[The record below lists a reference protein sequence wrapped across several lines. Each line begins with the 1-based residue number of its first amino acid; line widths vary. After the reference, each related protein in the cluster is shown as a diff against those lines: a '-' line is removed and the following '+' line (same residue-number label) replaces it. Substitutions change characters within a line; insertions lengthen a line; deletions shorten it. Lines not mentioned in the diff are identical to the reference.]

1 VPTPEP
7 SVPAPPYDPELEVV
21 LDAVRETLS
30 DGLDIT
36 QIQEIRAMSAAV
48 QPAIES
54 VLDGHDVVH
63 SEISVPG
70 PPGAPDVVLS
80 VLRPTDQAGGAPGI
94 FHIHGGGMITL
105 DRFFGAAGL
114 VELVETFDAV
124 VTSVE
129 YRLAPEHPDPAP
141 VEDCYAGLCWVAEH
155 AAEIGVD
162 PASILVHGESAGGGL
177 AAGVALLARD
187 RGGPELLGQV
197 LMCPMLDDRND
208 SVSSHQY
215 TDRSFWNRRSN
226 DVGWT
231 ALLGDRRGGPDVSPY
246 AAPARAG
253 DLAGLPPAFLD
264 VGSAEVFRD
273 EVVAYASRLW
283 AAGGQAELAVWS
295 GGFHGFELF
304 ATDAEVSR
312 AAKAARH
319 SWIRRLL
326 AQASRP
332 PGSVAPTP

>member
-1 VPTPEP
+1 MPTAEP
-7 SVPAPPYDPELEVV
+7 SIAVPPYDPELQVV
-21 LDAVRETLS
+21 LDAVLPTLS
-30 DGLDIT
+30 DHLDIS
-36 QIQEIRAMSAAV
+36 QIHEMRSMSAAV
-48 QPAIES
+48 QPSIES

-63 SEISVPG
+63 TEVSVPG
-70 PPGAPDVVLS
+70 PPGAPDVALS
-80 VLRPTDQAGGAPGI
+80 ILRRAGGSGSAPGI
-94 FHIHGGGMITL
+94 FHIHGGGMIML

-114 VELVETFDAV
+114 VELVETFDVV

-141 VEDCYAGLCWVAEH
+141 IEDCYAALCWVAEH
-155 AAEIGVD
+155 AAEIGID

-177 AAGVALLARD
+177 AAGVALMARD
-187 RGGPELLGQV
+187 RGGPALIGQV
-197 LMCPMLDDRND
+197 LMCPMLDDHNET
-208 SVSSHQY
+208 VSSHQY
-215 TDRSFWNRRSN
+215 TDRSFWNRQSN
-226 DVGWT
+226 DIGWT
-231 ALLGDRRGGPDVSPY
+231 ALLGDRRGGADVSPY
-246 AAPARAG
+246 AAPARAD
-253 DLAGLPPAFLD
+253 DLGGLPPAFLD

-273 EVVAYASRLW
+273 EVVAYAGRIW

-304 ATDAEVSR
+304 AGDAAVSR

-326 AQASRP
+326 TQASRL